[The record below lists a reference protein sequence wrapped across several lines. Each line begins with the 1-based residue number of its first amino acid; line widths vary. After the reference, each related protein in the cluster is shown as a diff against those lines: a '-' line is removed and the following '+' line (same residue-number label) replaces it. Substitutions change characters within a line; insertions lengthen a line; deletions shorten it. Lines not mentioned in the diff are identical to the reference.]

1 MGDAESLFVWILG
14 MVVGGGIGALI
25 GRNRKIGAG
34 WSFVLGAILGI
45 IGWII
50 AACSERTNVTKFD
63 DMSRN
68 GGMQ

>member
-1 MGDAESLFVWILG
+1 MESAEALFVGILG
-14 MVVGGGIGALI
+14 IFVGGGIGALI

-34 WSFVLGAILGI
+34 WSFLLGAIFGI

-50 AACSERTNVTKFD
+50 AACSERTNITKFD

-68 GGMQ
+68 GGIQ